1 MSELLFQLLD
11 TPQAPLIIQK
21 AQAFLHNE
29 HQKRQAFYE
38 WLDEDKK
45 AEFIN
50 GEVVVHSPAL
60 DRRHNSAMLL
70 LATLLRVYVDDR
82 QLGIVRAEKALV
94 ELTRNSYEPDICFW
108 NTDRAA
114 QIHDELLYYPTPDFV
129 VEVLSKST
137 EKYDREIKF
146 ADYAAHKVAEYWII
160 DSKRKI
166 VEQFGIDAD
175 TEEYALL
182 TKSGIKDTVVSHA
195 IKGFVIPVRAIFDVN
210 ANVSALR
217 SLLTAPY

>member
-1 MSELLFQLLD
+1 MSDLLLQLLD

-21 AQAFLHNE
+21 AQIFLHNE
-29 HQKRQAFYE
+29 YQKRQAFYQ

-60 DRRHNSAMLL
+60 DRHNSAMLL

-82 QLGIVRAEKALV
+82 RLGIVRAEKALV
-94 ELTRNSYEPDICFW
+94 ELTRNSYEPDICYFGPEK
-108 NTDRAA
+108 AA
-114 QIHDELLYYPTPDFV
+114 SIGEELLYYPAPDLV

-137 EKYDREIKF
+137 EKIDREVKF
-146 ADYAAHKVAEYWII
+146 ADYAAHQVAEYWII
-160 DSKRKI
+160 DPKRRTI
-166 VEQFGIDAD
+166 EQYGIDAD

-182 TKSGIKDTVVSHA
+182 GLFGIKDTIASHA
-195 IKGFVIPVRAIFDVN
+195 VRSFSIPVRAVFDVT
-210 ANVSALR
+210 ANVAALR
-217 SLLTAPY
+217 TLLTAP

>member
-1 MSELLFQLLD
+1 MSELLLQLLD

-29 HQKRQAFYE
+29 HQKRQHFYE
-38 WLDEDKK
+38 WVDEDKK

-60 DRRHNSAMLL
+60 DRHNSAMLL
-70 LATLLRVYVDDR
+70 LARLLSIHVDDR
-82 QLGIVRAEKALV
+82 QLGKVRAEKALV
-94 ELTRNSYEPDICFW
+94 ELTRNSYEPDVCFW
-108 NTDRAA
+108 GIDKAT
-114 QIHDELLYYPTPDFV
+114 QIHDELLYYPAPDFV
-129 VEVLSKST
+129 VEVLSEST

-160 DSKRKI
+160 DPKRKT

-182 TKSGIKDTVVSHA
+182 TKNGIRDTLSSHA
-195 IKGFVIPVRAIFDVN
+195 IKGFTIPVRAIFDVN
-210 ANVSALR
+210 ANVLALR
-217 SLLTAPY
+217 SLLTAP